1 MFGTPG
7 QYSAKY
13 VDKFLYTKEKKVTI
27 MPHYYLPVC
36 SELHDGNSKIYPGTW
51 IERKKTFRKG
61 VNAAFDNDK
70 TFQHIDLFLLE
81 AYYFVF
87 KHGLL

>member
-27 MPHYYLPVC
+27 MPHYYLSVC

-51 IERKKTFRKG
+51 IERKKIFRKG
-61 VNAAFDNDK
+61 VNAAFDSQYKLD
-70 TFQHIDLFLLE
+70 IRIYFLDCI
-81 AYYFVF
+81 YMFI
-87 KHGLL
+87 